1 MTKRCRAN
9 MPFDFRVHGSLSVCI
24 VLDEARQG
32 ILLPSA
38 GGMARS
44 MRLFLIRHGET
55 VDNIAGL

>member
-1 MTKRCRAN
+1 